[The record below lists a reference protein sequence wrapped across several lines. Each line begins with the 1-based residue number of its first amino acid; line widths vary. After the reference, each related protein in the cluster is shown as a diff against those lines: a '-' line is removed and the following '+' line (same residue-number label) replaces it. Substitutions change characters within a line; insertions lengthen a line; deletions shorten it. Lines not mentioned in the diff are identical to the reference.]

1 MTKFGYPPFFS
12 PKLLFTKITQNGP
25 KWILNIT
32 FKTVKFFWFNPPS
45 PQRWKISR
53 NFFFLMKASL
63 IHYWETRCQGQG
75 QSYDVCAVCGTQFMQ
90 GVDSGYCRPR
100 RIRRRKTLLLSLNRY
115 GAFMP
120 ASNQF
125 SPSKHR
131 QRELCNLNLKLSFC
145 AKVSFSLLQ
154 ILCDSWYWVPFALII
169 LTQNF
174 WNTANQIENWESRR
188 RPVHPG

>member
-1 MTKFGYPPFFS
+1 MMY
-12 PKLLFTKITQNGP
+12 
-25 KWILNIT
+25 
-32 FKTVKFFWFNPPS
+32 
-45 PQRWKISR
+45 
-53 NFFFLMKASL
+53 
-63 IHYWETRCQGQG
+63 
-75 QSYDVCAVCGTQFMQ
+75 AVCGTQFMQ
-90 GVDSGYCRPR
+90 GVDTGYRRPR

-154 ILCDSWYWVPFALII
+154 ILRDSRLKVPFALKI
-169 LTQNF
+169 LTQNC
-174 WNTANQIENWESRR
+174 WNAANQIAN
-188 RPVHPG
+188 

>member
-1 MTKFGYPPFFS
+1 MAGDLGAGQRERVRRNS
-12 PKLLFTKITQNGP
+12 LLRVTIM
-25 KWILNIT
+25 I
-32 FKTVKFFWFNPPS
+32 
-45 PQRWKISR
+45 
-53 NFFFLMKASL
+53 KAL
-63 IHYWETRCQGQG
+63 FIIIGKPAVRARGKVMMY
-75 QSYDVCAVCGTQFMQ
+75 AVCGTQFMQ
-90 GVDSGYCRPR
+90 GVDTGYRRPR

-154 ILCDSWYWVPFALII
+154 ILRDSRL
-169 LTQNF
+169 
-174 WNTANQIENWESRR
+174 
-188 RPVHPG
+188 

>member
-1 MTKFGYPPFFS
+1 MAGDLGAGQRERVRRNS
-12 PKLLFTKITQNGP
+12 LLQVTITALFIIGKP
-25 KWILNIT
+25 AVRARGK
-32 FKTVKFFWFNPPS
+32 V
-45 PQRWKISR
+45 
-53 NFFFLMKASL
+53 MM
-63 IHYWETRCQGQG
+63 Y
-75 QSYDVCAVCGTQFMQ
+75 AVCGTQFMQ
-90 GVDSGYCRPR
+90 GVDTGYRRPR

-154 ILCDSWYWVPFALII
+154 ILRDSRL
-169 LTQNF
+169 
-174 WNTANQIENWESRR
+174 
-188 RPVHPG
+188 